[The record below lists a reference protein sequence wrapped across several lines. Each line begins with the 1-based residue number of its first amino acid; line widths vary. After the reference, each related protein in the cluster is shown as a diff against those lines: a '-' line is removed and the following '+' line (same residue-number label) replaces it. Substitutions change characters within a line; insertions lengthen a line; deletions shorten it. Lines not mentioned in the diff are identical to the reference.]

1 MKQTLPRPLRLLVL
15 LALPSSC
22 SPSPRAADVAQTRSA
37 LQDADRAFNQATAQ
51 RRAEGWM
58 QFMAPDGALIRPTG
72 TLTGPAVREA
82 VTKMFADTAFTLT
95 WEPVQADVGASGDLG
110 YTIGHWEAHYRTDKG
125 APASSTG
132 RYLTIWKQQPDRS
145 WKVVQDIGVTD
156 PGP

>member
-37 LQDADRAFNQATAQ
+37 LQDADRAFNHATAQ

-110 YTIGHWEAHYRTDKG
+110 YTIGHWEAHYRSDKG

>member
-1 MKQTLPRPLRLLVL
+1 MAPLLRRLVPLAFACACAPASQTAD
-15 LALPSSC
+15 LAH
-22 SPSPRAADVAQTRSA
+22 TRTA

-58 QFMAPDGALIRPTG
+58 QFMAPDGAIIRPTG

-82 VTKMFADTAFTLT
+82 ITKMFADTAFTLT

-110 YTIGHWEAHYRTDKG
+110 YTIGHWEAHFRNDKG

-132 RYLTIWKQQPDRS
+132 RYLTIWKQQTDRS
-145 WKVVQDIGVTD
+145 WKVVQDIGVQD
-156 PGP
+156 PAPAVQ

>member
-37 LQDADRAFNQATAQ
+37 LQDADRAFNHATAQ